1 MVSVYILS
9 YIYNELFVLV
19 RIFFFFIFMYVW
31 LVNILDED
39 NIGLLKI
46 VKWFV
51 FEWVLRLII
60 IYYLNMVGEFFDC
73 FNFFLK
79 LKIWFNLDIWI

>member
-79 LKIWFNLDIWI
+79 LEIWFNLDIWI